1 MASNLFHKKLLAKIE
16 DQKLKRQE
24 YLANGYASDYPNYR
38 EAVGYLQGLNDVIK
52 LCDDIEQ
59 ENQ

>member
-1 MASNLFHKKLLAKIE
+1 MASNLFHKKLLSKIE
-16 DQKLKRQE
+16 DQIKVRSEILMTGG
-24 YLANGYASDYPNYR
+24 AADYAFYR
-38 EAVGYLQGLNDVIK
+38 EAVGYIQGLVDVIK